1 MEQRSNLRDAEKD
14 LSALRQGKAMQDK
27 KREVVLKCLCT
38 ERLWNERAKTSH
50 ALCLLISMNRERLLL
65 VWRTARR

>member
-14 LSALRQGKAMQDK
+14 LSASETRQGNARQ
-27 KREVVLKCLCT
+27 EVVLKCLCT

-50 ALCLLISMNRERLLL
+50 ALCLLISMNKERLLL